1 MEAAMRKIIES
12 TLGSADGVVGNPP
25 QWAMAYRD
33 AEVQRDAL
41 ERLSGSDAMLMG
53 RGTSEL
59 FAAIWPGHTGSG
71 LAQFTSSGKTPLTF
85 ISART
90 FATGVVVLSYLTAGD

>member
-1 MEAAMRKIIES
+1 MRKIIES

-41 ERLSGSDAMLMG
+41 ERLSGLLLDPGLG
-53 RGTSEL
+53 L
-59 FAAIWPGHTGSG
+59 AIHPVMAGSG
-71 LAQFTSSGKTPLTF
+71 LAQFTSSGKASLTF
-85 ISART
+85 TSART
-90 FATGVVVLSYLTAGD
+90 FATGAVVLAHQTAGD